1 MVCTPSKLFLAT
13 HVPFSYQFTEIFFV
27 CVYIYKIIMRPFDVF
42 TLENNFFSFMMWFDC
57 RG

>member
-1 MVCTPSKLFLAT
+1 VCL
-13 HVPFSYQFTEIFFV
+13 YIYIYIYI
-27 CVYIYKIIMRPFDVF
+27 YIYKIIMRPFDVF